1 MTPPQGWG
9 PALTESLGIELWR
22 IPLVVLT
29 AVVVYLAFLLLLR
42 VFGARLLT
50 GLSAFDTVVIIM
62 FGAVAG
68 RVILGHPPTLATGL
82 IGLLTLVLLEVV
94 FGALTATAR
103 GQRVFTGRARVI
115 VAHGRVLETARR
127 RAHVN
132 RPELHAAL
140 RRAGV
145 TSMDQV
151 ACVVMEASGH
161 LSVMRAGQPIDP
173 ELLDGV
179 VGADEVL
186 RPD

>member
-9 PALTESLGIELWR
+9 PALTESLGIDPWR
-22 IPLVVLT
+22 IPIVVAT
-29 AVVVYLAFLLLLR
+29 AVIVYLAFLLLLR

-50 GLSAFDTVVIIM
+50 GLSAFDTIVVIM

-94 FGALTATAR
+94 FGALAATAR
-103 GQRVFTGRARVI
+103 GRRAIAGRARVI
-115 VAHGRVLETARR
+115 VAHGRVLEPARR

-132 RPELHAAL
+132 RSELLSAL

-145 TSMDQV
+145 SSMDQV
-151 ACVVMEASGH
+151 ACVVMESSGH
-161 LSVMRAGQPIDP
+161 LSVIRVGQPIDP

-179 VGADEVL
+179 LGADEVL
-186 RPD
+186 RRG